1 MSGSFDFISD
11 AGFGKRRVWNC
22 FGYDAEDFT
31 GKCDPTVKALF
42 EKYRQVRMPNVRI
55 GDEDIAELIDFLKKQ
70 SKAPDG
76 PVAAG
81 KNEAQKSAT
90 GSSSV
95 SLNIA
100 SHH

>member
-1 MSGSFDFISD
+1 
-11 AGFGKRRVWNC
+11 
-22 FGYDAEDFT
+22 
-31 GKCDPTVKALF
+31 
-42 EKYRQVRMPNVRI
+42 MPNVRI